1 MLDKQKDPDD
11 RSEVAVEKAAPAVQR
26 GAVIGDT
33 GNQARWNRAQ
43 QAHYLGQDESA
54 TDLFRKAGDISSSTS
69 KFTIDGLEDET
80 PSIAYDMR
88 DLQEDLKKVG
98 NGIESS
104 KQALSSFEIPVRLE
118 PLNAVYPHRGNE
130 DAYISYPACKAANA
144 EFPELAKRIGD
155 GRNHIDKLLIAATI
169 RLEQEFYKQGFDTG
183 PDKQIQ
189 VSGRVEG
196 FKDTASIGPA
206 QMQIRHIDRLVNE
219 FPLQLGEFSK
229 DPLRAALKPECA
241 PRFVAGYF
249 ADVIQHIQKGTKPD
263 YIGGIDWGGVKKYW
277 AEGNFNDALI
287 YAYNPTKDHIDSVNR
302 HIKIIRQKLG

>member
-1 MLDKQKDPDD
+1 MLDKEKEQGD
-11 RSEVAVEKAAPAVQR
+11 RQEVNEVKAAPEVQR
-26 GAVIGDT
+26 SGVIGDA
-33 GNQARWNRAQ
+33 GNQARWNRVQ

-54 TDLFRKAGDISSSTS
+54 TDLFRKNGDTSSSTS
-69 KFTIDGLEDET
+69 KFTIDGLAKET
-80 PSIAYDMR
+80 PSVAYDMR
-88 DLQEDLKKVG
+88 DLQKDLRKVG

-104 KQALSSFEIPVRLE
+104 RKALGSFEIPARLE
-118 PLNAVYPHRGNE
+118 PLNVVYPHRGNE

-144 EFPELAKRIGD
+144 AFPELAKRIGD
-155 GRNHIDKLLIAATI
+155 GRNHLDRNLIAATI

-189 VSGRVEG
+189 ESGRVEG
-196 FKDTASIGPA
+196 LKDTTSIGPA
-206 QMQIRHIDRLVNE
+206 QIQIRHIDRLVKE

-229 DPLRAALKPECA
+229 DPLRAALKSECA

-263 YIGGIDWGGVKKYW
+263 FIGEIDWGGVKKYW

-287 YAYNPTKDHIDSVNR
+287 YAYNPTKDHIDSVIR
-302 HIKIIRQKLG
+302 HLRIIRQKF